1 MQPLTILE
9 NSLPEIE
16 KIEKEVLR
24 ARADGRKY
32 WYGMSLHKEVKNQ
45 IESNFKRENG
55 YIVETKMCPRKLW
68 DVIIV
73 ILPLEE
79 KP

>member
-1 MQPLTILE
+1 MSDET
-9 NSLPEIE
+9 LPEVE

-24 ARADGRKY
+24 AREEGRKY
-32 WYGMSLHKEVKNQ
+32 WYGMSLYKEVKNQ
-45 IESNFKRENG
+45 IEERFTKENG
-55 YIVETKMCPRKLW
+55 YIVEPKMCPRKLW

-73 ILPLEE
+73 ILPLKE